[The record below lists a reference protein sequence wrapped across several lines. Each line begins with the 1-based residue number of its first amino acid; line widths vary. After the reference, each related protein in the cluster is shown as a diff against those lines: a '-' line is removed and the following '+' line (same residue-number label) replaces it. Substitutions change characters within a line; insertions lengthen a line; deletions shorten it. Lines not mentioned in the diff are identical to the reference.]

1 MSPRA
6 RAARAVQEEAVPH
19 GARSSVSSEAPL
31 LDYGCEEPVDL
42 LVQGVQGV
50 PRDVAAGEAR
60 PVADVLSFD
69 EHEKICESCRRAG
82 YSVKGKGLAPFTR
95 ATTAGRPLVWR
106 ALCEE
111 GRRSVTACWTA
122 LGLGLPEYARESE
135 L

>member
-6 RAARAVQEEAVPH
+6 RAARVVQEEAVPH
-19 GARSSVSSEAPL
+19 VARSSVSSTTPL

-42 LVQGVQGV
+42 LVQGAQGV
-50 PRDVAAGEAR
+50 PRDVESGEAR
-60 PVADVLSFD
+60 PVADVLTFD

-106 ALCEE
+106 ALCDD
-111 GRRSVTACWTA
+111 GRRIVTVHWTA
-122 LGLGLPEYARESE
+122 LGLGLPDYAQEHA
-135 L
+135 